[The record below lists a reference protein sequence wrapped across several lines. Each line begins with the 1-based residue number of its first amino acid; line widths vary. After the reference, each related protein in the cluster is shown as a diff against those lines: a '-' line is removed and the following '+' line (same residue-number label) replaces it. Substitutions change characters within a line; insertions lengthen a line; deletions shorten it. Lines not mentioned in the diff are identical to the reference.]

1 MAQRQPQPLV
11 PLSRLP
17 QLPVLDGPE
26 ARVVAPAATGRKR
39 APAVTQQQAELRKR
53 AEEGVQTMEAA
64 GQVSL
69 YSFNIN
75 ELYEYD
81 LPNIRLPSDALT
93 AMGPMGS
100 SQRVLPPLSAPA
112 ATGAGD
118 AADEQRDQAAAE
130 EEEGVE
136 EPEPDLSAAA
146 AAAIQPNLNAA
157 ATAKP
162 KPDLSAAAAAAAEPE
177 PNLSAAAAA
186 TAQPELD
193 LSAAAAVQP
202 APGLSAAAAAT
213 QPNVGAVD
221 SGQAGQ
227 ERLLERVQHDR
238 HLYTFLTTIY
248 SLLLAVQRVG
258 EDRFCGARSRQI
270 SPHRCLGRRALRLLC
285 SRPWRR
291 R

>member
-100 SQRVLPPLSAPA
+100 SQRVLPPLSAPE

-146 AAAIQPNLNAA
+146 AATAQPE
-157 ATAKP
+157 
-162 KPDLSAAAAAAAEPE
+162 PDLSAAAAA
-177 PNLSAAAAA
+177 
-186 TAQPELD
+186 QPELD
-193 LSAAAAVQP
+193 LSAT
-202 APGLSAAAAAT
+202 AAAT

-221 SGQAGQ
+221 SGQADQ
-227 ERLLERVQHDR
+227 VRLLARVQHAR

-258 EDRFCGARSRQI
+258 EDRICGDRSRQI